1 MSSSDFTRSH
11 PDMDVQLS
19 FPFHLCLELQ
29 FTVSIKTSVFE
40 KAIRILH
47 GVSTDSGTNS
57 N

>member
-11 PDMDVQLS
+11 PDMDVQPS